1 MSRFLDIDLNDKKI
15 PPNYSYRHQS
25 LLSLE
30 HALEPIVPR
39 IDHLHQY
46 IKEAL
51 EKCHFPSE
59 HNLTHDESASIY
71 LYTMEWG
78 AHSLY
83 QLLNKDLRSEDP
95 SALTPWANYLKLF
108 EIALTKLPKEK
119 KRLWCGTKDNVKQN
133 FVKGSEIIW
142 RSVSSCST
150 TLNIIKEFLGN
161 DTNATLFMV
170 EAVNGRNL
178 SGYTKHPDENEVLLG
193 PGTRLSVE
201 SDDLK
206 LNDGLKVVHLV
217 EITDKNNETL
227 PAVMNTISITSKP
240 EILITMKHDKRSI
253 QEFVAYCRDS
263 HGNEFPKRDI
273 EQFQQEYHEHSPIWW
288 YTAPHFLYSVLQH
301 SLETLDFEAI
311 IKLGFFIR
319 DLHEQLGKLHSEQFK
334 KGKGKLLT
342 VYRGQG
348 LPKSDLQKL
357 KSHVGGLLS
366 FNHFLSTSPDRL
378 ISIANA
384 RQAAE
389 NQESVR
395 VLFVITVDLSISS
408 TPFANIRD
416 LQYYS
421 SHESVL
427 FTTHSV
433 FRIERIQQMDKES
446 RFWQVQ
452 LTMMEHNDGYW
463 SSLTEFM
470 RNEIQGPTEYHRL
483 GNLLR
488 KICGFEKAFHLC
500 MMPLKQIDDDFETWN
515 FYYQLGMI
523 KIELGDYT
531 GAISYFQK
539 SIQVYEKKS
548 AINDPHLAASYT
560 NLGLVYANLGEYSKA
575 ISWLII

>member
-1 MSRFLDIDLNDKKI
+1 MSRFLDIDLNDKRI
-15 PPNYSYRHQS
+15 SLNYGYRRQS

-39 IDHLHQY
+39 IDHLRQY

-83 QLLNKDLRSEDP
+83 RLLNKDLRSENP
-95 SALTPWANYLKLF
+95 SALSPWGNYLKLF
-108 EIALTKLPKEK
+108 EIALTKLPREK
-119 KRLWCGTKDNVKQN
+119 KRLWCGTKDGVNKN
-133 FVKGSEIIW
+133 FIKGSEIIW

-150 TLNIIKEFLGN
+150 TRNVIKKLLGN
-161 DTNATLFMV
+161 DTNAIFFMI

-178 SGYTKHPDENEVLLG
+178 SGYTKYPDKNEVLLG

-201 SDDLK
+201 SNDLK
-206 LNDGLKVVHLV
+206 FNDGLKVVHLV
-217 EITDKNNETL
+217 EITDNNNETL
-227 PAVMNTISITSKP
+227 PAVTDTISITSKP
-240 EILITMKHDKRSI
+240 EILIAMKHDKRSI

-288 YTAPHFLYSVLQH
+288 YTAPHFLYSVLER
-301 SLETLDFEAI
+301 SLKTLDFEAI

-319 DLHEQLGKLHSEQFK
+319 DLHEQLEKLHSKQFK

-348 LPKSDLQKL
+348 LPQSDLQKL
-357 KSHVGGLLS
+357 KSHVGSLFS
-366 FNHFLSTSPDRL
+366 FNHFLSASPDRL
-378 ISIANA
+378 ISIAYA

-389 NQESVR
+389 NQESIG

-416 LQYYS
+416 LQYHS
-421 SHESVL
+421 GQELVL
-427 FTTHSV
+427 FKNESLSQ
-433 FRIERIQQMDKES
+433 IQEITVQFMIAITAPPKLNPTSSETVEDK
-446 RFWQVQ
+446 
-452 LTMMEHNDGYW
+452 
-463 SSLTEFM
+463 
-470 RNEIQGPTEYHRL
+470 
-483 GNLLR
+483 
-488 KICGFEKAFHLC
+488 
-500 MMPLKQIDDDFETWN
+500 
-515 FYYQLGMI
+515 YY
-523 KIELGDYT
+523 
-531 GAISYFQK
+531 
-539 SIQVYEKKS
+539 V
-548 AINDPHLAASYT
+548 
-560 NLGLVYANLGEYSKA
+560 SK
-575 ISWLII
+575 

>member
-1 MSRFLDIDLNDKKI
+1 
-15 PPNYSYRHQS
+15 
-25 LLSLE
+25 
-30 HALEPIVPR
+30 
-39 IDHLHQY
+39 
-46 IKEAL
+46 
-51 EKCHFPSE
+51 
-59 HNLTHDESASIY
+59 
-71 LYTMEWG
+71 
-78 AHSLY
+78 
-83 QLLNKDLRSEDP
+83 
-95 SALTPWANYLKLF
+95 
-108 EIALTKLPKEK
+108 
-119 KRLWCGTKDNVKQN
+119 
-133 FVKGSEIIW
+133 
-142 RSVSSCST
+142 
-150 TLNIIKEFLGN
+150 
-161 DTNATLFMV
+161 
-170 EAVNGRNL
+170 
-178 SGYTKHPDENEVLLG
+178 
-193 PGTRLSVE
+193 
-201 SDDLK
+201 
-206 LNDGLKVVHLV
+206 
-217 EITDKNNETL
+217 
-227 PAVMNTISITSKP
+227 
-240 EILITMKHDKRSI
+240 MKHDKRSI

-384 RQAAE
+384 RQTAE

-483 GNLLR
+483 ENESLS
-488 KICGFEKAFHLC
+488 
-500 MMPLKQIDDDFETWN
+500 QIQEITVQFMIAITAPPKLNPTSSETVEDK
-515 FYYQLGMI
+515 YY
-523 KIELGDYT
+523 
-531 GAISYFQK
+531 
-539 SIQVYEKKS
+539 V
-548 AINDPHLAASYT
+548 
-560 NLGLVYANLGEYSKA
+560 SK
-575 ISWLII
+575 